1 MSVNDYIILAA
12 MEKEAA
18 QIKTK
23 APILVTGIG
32 ACNVTKTLFE
42 NKARLDGKVIINV
55 GYAGSTKY
63 NVGKVLSVNKVRRFE
78 PSRTI
83 EEPMFTLQPYL
94 FDCDICLTADNFV
107 EEACDAPIIDME
119 LYYIRNILENVISF
133 KIISDNLNYKEYSNT
148 YDKLQ
153 NSWREMNYIINE
165 VING

>member
-42 NKARLDGKVIINV
+42 NKERLEGKFIINV

-63 NVGKVLSVNKVRRFE
+63 NIGKVLSVNKVRRFE

-83 EEPMFTLQPYL
+83 EEPIFALQPYL

-107 EEACDAPIIDME
+107 EEAGDAPIIDME

-148 YDKLQ
+148 YGKLQ

-165 VING
+165 VVNG

>member
-1 MSVNDYIILAA
+1 MSANDYILLAA

-42 NKARLDGKVIINV
+42 NKERLEGKFIINV

-63 NVGKVLSVNKVRRFE
+63 NIGKVLSVNKVRRFE

-83 EEPMFTLQPYL
+83 EEPIFTLQPYL
-94 FDCDICLTADNFV
+94 FDCDICLTADSFV
-107 EEACDAPIIDME
+107 EEAGDAPIIDME
-119 LYYIRNILENVISF
+119 LYYIRNILEHVMSF
-133 KIISDNLNYKEYSNT
+133 KIISDNANYKEYFNT
-148 YDKLQ
+148 YGSLQ

-165 VING
+165 VVNG